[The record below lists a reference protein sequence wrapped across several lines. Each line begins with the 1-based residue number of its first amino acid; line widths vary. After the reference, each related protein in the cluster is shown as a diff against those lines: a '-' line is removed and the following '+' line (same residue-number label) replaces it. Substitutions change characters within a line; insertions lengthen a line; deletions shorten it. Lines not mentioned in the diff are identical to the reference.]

1 VAALATRGKNVRKI
15 LGRTT
20 AGLLAGAVVV
30 AGLSATPAAAAGWG
44 PGFHP
49 GFVGAP
55 GFVRPGWGGPR
66 WGWGG
71 SRWGWSGSRWGWGS
85 GWAGPAAVGVIGG
98 LAAGAII
105 ANSYA
110 PPVAYGPADA
120 YPACAL
126 ERQPLYDRFGGFVG
140 YRRVRVCY

>member
-1 VAALATRGKNVRKI
+1 VRKI
-15 LGRTT
+15 FGKTM

-44 PGFHP
+44 PPFRP
-49 GFVGAP
+49 GFGGGP
-55 GFVRPGWGGPR
+55 GFGRPGWGWGAPR

-71 SRWGWSGSRWGWGS
+71 PRWGWGS

-110 PPVAYGPADA
+110 PPVAYPG
-120 YPACAL
+120 CSL
-126 ERQPLYDRFGGFVG
+126 QREPLYDRFGGFVG
-140 YRRVRVCY
+140 YRHVRVCY